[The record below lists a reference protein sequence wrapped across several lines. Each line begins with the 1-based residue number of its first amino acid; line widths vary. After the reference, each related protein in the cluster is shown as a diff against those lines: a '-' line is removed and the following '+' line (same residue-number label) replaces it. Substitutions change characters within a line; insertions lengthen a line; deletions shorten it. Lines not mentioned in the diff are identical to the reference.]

1 MRHKDSGQDSY
12 CHQHPGECQ
21 CVSLHA
27 DDRHYAGI
35 EASEIGVL
43 FCLEVSVPQICH
55 GDSVWNLRFLF
66 APLEA
71 EVKKILIIMFGAPLA
86 QMTTIFSLELDPDNV
101 VPATISSISIII
113 SVIVM
118 PILIILLV

>member
-1 MRHKDSGQDSY
+1 
-12 CHQHPGECQ
+12 
-21 CVSLHA
+21 
-27 DDRHYAGI
+27 
-35 EASEIGVL
+35 
-43 FCLEVSVPQICH
+43 
-55 GDSVWNLRFLF
+55 
-66 APLEA
+66 
-71 EVKKILIIMFGAPLA
+71 MFGAPLA